1 MKNIRLYILLALLL
15 MSGGV
20 TMQAQVRFDWQ
31 WGYGSMGDDYPYCII
46 KTPDG
51 YLAGGNIDNDG
62 GFSVECEHTGQRNG
76 WIIKLNEAGELVDQ
90 SCVEMNTISQMS
102 QSKTNPNHFYLI
114 GTDPVGDEANTCI
127 VKIDEQLN
135 VLWKRVIGNP
145 AYTSWYPPRVTAT
158 SDGGCVGGHTVAWNG
173 GDISHHYGS
182 WDAWVFKLD
191 SLGNLQWEVTL
202 GTEDNELVSKIKEM
216 EDGSYRVLINGDPQ
230 QYGSLYSCNQY
241 PTIMFGVV
249 AKLDAEGNL
258 LDNRCYGGYTQ
269 NDSFADFIVLEDGYL
284 YVGCAASDDG
294 DLGGA
299 GYHLGYNQGLP
310 HHGRSHDA
318 WLLKTDFDGNVVWSK
333 CYGGTLND
341 AACKVFQNDDG
352 GFTIT
357 GWSESRDGDVQSAL
371 QLYENPDGSWGA
383 PKPWIFRTDAKGYL
397 LWERVMGADV
407 ASAQE
412 YADAVQVSDKEFVFL
427 CQDALYPPPY
437 PYGDINCPNVVVGS
451 QDNYWVF
458 HLTDIYDYDGVEEQE
473 GWSGDGVGVYPN
485 PSKDLVRIYGV
496 EAEEV
501 WLYNALGQVVKTVR
515 NSNDVSLEGLVEGVY
530 LVRIRD
536 KEGGIFLEKVMVR

>member
-1 MKNIRLYILLALLL
+1 MMKNKLIILLFLFGSAIPIIN
-15 MSGGV
+15 
-20 TMQAQVRFDWQ
+20 AQVRFDWQ

-51 YLAGGNIDNDG
+51 YLAGGKIDNDG

-90 SCVEMNTISQMS
+90 SCVEMNTISQIS

-127 VKIDEQLN
+127 VKIDEQFN

-173 GDISHHYGS
+173 GDISHHFGS
-182 WDAWVFKLD
+182 WDAWIFKLD

-202 GTEDNELVSKIKEM
+202 GTEDNELVSNIKEM
-216 EDGSYRVLINGDPQ
+216 EDGSYTVLINGDPQ

-241 PTIMFGVV
+241 PTIVFGVV

-458 HLTDIYDYDGVEEQE
+458 HLTDIFDYDGIEEQE
-473 GWSGDGVGVYPN
+473 GWNGDGVGVYPN

-496 EAEEV
+496 EATEV
-501 WLYNALGQVVKTVR
+501 QVYNALGQVVKKIRETNEISVT
-515 NSNDVSLEGLVEGVY
+515 DLVEGIY
-530 LVRIRD
+530 LLRITD
-536 KEGGIFLEKVMVR
+536 ENGINYTDRIIITR

>member
-1 MKNIRLYILLALLL
+1 MKATRFYTLLALLL
-15 MSGGV
+15 MAGGV
-20 TMQAQVRFDWQ
+20 MQAQVRFDWQ

-90 SCVEMNTISQMS
+90 SCVEMNTISQIS

-114 GTDPVGDEANTCI
+114 GTDFVGDEANTCI
-127 VKIDEQLN
+127 VKIDEQFN

-182 WDAWVFKLD
+182 WDAWIFKLD

-216 EDGSYRVLINGDPQ
+216 EDGSYRVLINGNPQ

-241 PTIMFGVV
+241 PTIVFGVV

-269 NDSFADFIVLEDGYL
+269 DDSFADFIVLEDGYL

-458 HLTDIYDYDGVEEQE
+458 HLTDIFDYDGIEEQE
-473 GWSGDGVGVYPN
+473 GWNGDGVGVYPN

-496 EAEEV
+496 EAEKV

-515 NSNDVSLEGLVEGVY
+515 NSNDVSLEGLPQGVY
-530 LVRIRD
+530 LLRITDAEGKMLVARVAV
-536 KEGGIFLEKVMVR
+536 KE

>member
-1 MKNIRLYILLALLL
+1 MKNKLIILLFLFGSAIPIIN
-15 MSGGV
+15 
-20 TMQAQVRFDWQ
+20 AQVRFDWQ
-31 WGYGSMGDDYPYCII
+31 WGYGSMGDDYPYSII

-76 WIIKLNEAGELVDQ
+76 WLVKLNEAGELVDQ
-90 SCVEMNTISQMS
+90 SCVEMNTISQIS

-127 VKIDEQLN
+127 VKIDEQFN

-173 GDISHHYGS
+173 GDISHHFGS
-182 WDAWVFKLD
+182 WDAWIFKLD

-202 GTEDNELVSKIKEM
+202 GTEDNELVSNIKEM
-216 EDGSYRVLINGDPQ
+216 EDGSYTVLINGDPQ

-241 PTIMFGVV
+241 PTIVFGVV

-458 HLTDIYDYDGVEEQE
+458 HLTDIYDYDGIEEQE
-473 GWSGDGVGVYPN
+473 GWSGDRVGVYPN
-485 PSKDLVRIYGV
+485 PSKDMVRIYGV
-496 EAEEV
+496 EATEV
-501 WLYNALGQVVKTVR
+501 QVYNALGQVVKKIRETNGISVT
-515 NSNDVSLEGLVEGVY
+515 DLVEGIY
-530 LVRIRD
+530 LLRITD
-536 KEGGIFLEKVMVR
+536 EKGINYTERIIITR

>member
-1 MKNIRLYILLALLL
+1 
-15 MSGGV
+15 
-20 TMQAQVRFDWQ
+20 
-31 WGYGSMGDDYPYCII
+31 
-46 KTPDG
+46 
-51 YLAGGNIDNDG
+51 
-62 GFSVECEHTGQRNG
+62 
-76 WIIKLNEAGELVDQ
+76 
-90 SCVEMNTISQMS
+90 
-102 QSKTNPNHFYLI
+102 
-114 GTDPVGDEANTCI
+114 
-127 VKIDEQLN
+127 
-135 VLWKRVIGNP
+135 
-145 AYTSWYPPRVTAT
+145 
-158 SDGGCVGGHTVAWNG
+158 
-173 GDISHHYGS
+173 
-182 WDAWVFKLD
+182 
-191 SLGNLQWEVTL
+191 
-202 GTEDNELVSKIKEM
+202 M
-216 EDGSYRVLINGDPQ
+216 EDGSYTVLINGDPQ

-241 PTIMFGVV
+241 PTIVFGVV

-458 HLTDIYDYDGVEEQE
+458 HLTDIFDYDGIEEQE
-473 GWSGDGVGVYPN
+473 GWKENGVGVYPN
-485 PSKDLVRIYGV
+485 PSKDLMRICGV
-496 EAEEV
+496 EAEVV

-515 NSNDVSLEGLVEGVY
+515 NSNDVSLEGLVQGVY

-536 KEGGIFLEKVMVR
+536 KEGRIFWEKVMVR